1 MLPAELRKPF
11 IAEAFVR
18 RPGPNDDGFGVL
30 RQWDG
35 RDGSKIDVHT
45 RAGPSE
51 SSILALLIV
60 IKRRERH
67 GPLTVLA
74 VQVIGRVGTLLGDN
88 RINIA
93 NFALGRGESAP
104 QAVGLVNVDSEIPKG
119 VLHAIHTLSQVKD
132 AHVVR
137 L

>member
-1 MLPAELRKPF
+1 
-11 IAEAFVR
+11 
-18 RPGPNDDGFGVL
+18 
-30 RQWDG
+30 
-35 RDGSKIDVHT
+35 
-45 RAGPSE
+45 
-51 SSILALLIV
+51 
-60 IKRRERH
+60 
-67 GPLTVLA
+67 

-119 VLHAIHTLSQVKD
+119 VLHAIHTLPQVKD